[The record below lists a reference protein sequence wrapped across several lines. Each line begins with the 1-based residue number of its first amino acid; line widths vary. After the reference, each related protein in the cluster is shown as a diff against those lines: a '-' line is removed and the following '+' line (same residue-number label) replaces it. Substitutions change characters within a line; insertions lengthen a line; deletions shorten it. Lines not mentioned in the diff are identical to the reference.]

1 MKKIDIKNER
11 NLTMLMD
18 FYELT
23 MTNGYLKSGHKD
35 TMVCFDMFFR
45 RVPDGGGFSI
55 AAGLEQLIEYI
66 ENIRFT
72 KEDIEYLRSR
82 NLFEEEFL
90 LYLKDFKFT
99 GNISAIPE
107 GTPIFPYEPIVTVT
121 AKAIEAQFIETILL
135 LTVNHQTLIATK
147 ANRVVRAAK
156 GRTVFEFGARRAHGY
171 DAAIYG
177 ARAAYIAGVHGSAT
191 TISDSMF
198 GVPAV
203 GTMAHSWVQFFKD
216 EFESFKVYA
225 ETYPND
231 CTLLVDTYNVLKSGI
246 PNAIKVHKEV
256 LEPMGKRLKGIRLD
270 SGDLAYL
277 SIQARKML
285 DEAGLEDC
293 KIIVSNS
300 LDEYTIESLLNQG
313 AKIDMFG
320 VGERLITSKS
330 EPVFGGVYKLV
341 AVEEN
346 GEMMPRIKVSENV
359 EKITNPGVKEV
370 WRLYEKDTNV
380 AIADVI
386 TLKDEVIDDSK
397 EYEIFDPIHIW
408 KKKKL
413 NNFYAKKLQVPIYNN
428 GQLVYESPSLEEIR
442 EYCKSQVN
450 TIWNEVKRFSNPHK
464 YYVDLS
470 KDLWFLKKEMLDK
483 INGE

>member
-1 MKKIDIKNER
+1 
-11 NLTMLMD
+11 
-18 FYELT
+18 
-23 MTNGYLKSGHKD
+23 
-35 TMVCFDMFFR
+35 
-45 RVPDGGGFSI
+45 
-55 AAGLEQLIEYI
+55 
-66 ENIRFT
+66 
-72 KEDIEYLRSR
+72 
-82 NLFEEEFL
+82 
-90 LYLKDFKFT
+90 
-99 GNISAIPE
+99 
-107 GTPIFPYEPIVTVT
+107 
-121 AKAIEAQFIETILL
+121 
-135 LTVNHQTLIATK
+135 
-147 ANRVVRAAK
+147 
-156 GRTVFEFGARRAHGY
+156 
-171 DAAIYG
+171 
-177 ARAAYIAGVHGSAT
+177 
-191 TISDSMF
+191 
-198 GVPAV
+198 
-203 GTMAHSWVQFFKD
+203 
-216 EFESFKVYA
+216 
-225 ETYPND
+225 
-231 CTLLVDTYNVLKSGI
+231 
-246 PNAIKVHKEV
+246 
-256 LEPMGKRLKGIRLD
+256 
-270 SGDLAYL
+270 
-277 SIQARKML
+277 ML

-346 GEMMPRIKVSENV
+346 SEMMPRIKVSENV

-450 TIWNEVKRFSNPHK
+450 TIWDEVKRFSNPHK

>member
-23 MTNGYLKSGHKD
+23 MSNGYLKSGHKD

>member
-107 GTPIFPYEPIVTVT
+107 GTPIFSYEPIVTVT

-450 TIWNEVKRFSNPHK
+450 TIWDEVKRFSNPHK

>member
-450 TIWNEVKRFSNPHK
+450 TIWDEVKRFSNPHK